1 MYIQR
6 NRVKLR
12 NGKEYTSVM
21 LCEKYRIKGDK
32 NPKTR
37 TILNLSHLPEEI
49 IASIENT
56 LKSEPENKVKLDE
69 IQVEEC
75 VDFGYFFVINSLMK
89 QLKINDIL
97 ENTLSSEIASLVK
110 IMIVGMLMATN
121 SKLGILN
128 WLRREQF
135 IAKFFEVENKNL
147 TEKNFYNALSIL
159 HSRKINIE
167 KKWFGHHHFQRNSI
181 YLYDIT
187 SSYFEGVQNELAAYG
202 YNRDKKQGK
211 MQLCVGLVTD
221 NEGFPLKID
230 VFKGNTV
237 DSETVEKQIAS
248 LRKDFGIKDII
259 FVGDRGM
266 RIRYHLENNEDMQ
279 EYNIQFITGL
289 TQAEITNLIDEKKI
303 ELSLF
308 DQELAEIYDENYRYI
323 LSVNPDLEFQQ
334 KQYLNHKKGYVEKL
348 VNEVYNSWKNRKFKN
363 MENKI
368 KITEKKTKNK
378 KLKTEF
384 SEKDIDQF
392 KKRVNIILS
401 DNRFAKYFS
410 IEIIDNDN
418 FKVILNKDKF
428 ENDLKLC
435 GKYVLCTNV
444 EKETLAKEEV
454 RGEYKKLQYV
464 EHGFRDL
471 KSDLISIRPIH
482 HRSEQ
487 TTIGH
492 VQICFFAYAII
503 KSMENR
509 LFPFLLNYNKLNKTK
524 LSFDDLIA
532 ELQNIKLCKLR
543 IGKKSGILQFPKLNE
558 LQKILFKLFNLNA
571 NDMTS
576 VEI

>member
-6 NRVKLR
+6 NRVKLG

-49 IASIENT
+49 ISSIENT
-56 LKSEPENKVKLDE
+56 LKSGTENRVKLDE

-97 ENTLSSEIASLVK
+97 EKTLPSEVVSLIK
-110 IMIVGMLMATN
+110 IMIAGMLISTN
-121 SKLGILN
+121 SKLGIFN
-128 WLRREQF
+128 WLRRE
-135 IAKFFEVENKNL
+135 KFVAEFYEAETKNL
-147 TEKNFYNALSIL
+147 TEKNFYSALSML
-159 HSRKINIE
+159 NSRKPNID
-167 KKWFGHHHFQRNSI
+167 KKWFGHHGFSGNSI

-187 SSYFEGVQNELAAYG
+187 SSYFEGVQNELASYG
-202 YNRDKKQGK
+202 YNRDGKQGK
-211 MQLCVGLVTD
+211 MQLCIGLVTD
-221 NEGFPLKID
+221 NNGFPLKTD
-230 VFKGNTV
+230 VFKGNTT
-237 DSETVEKQIAS
+237 DSETVENQIIS
-248 LRKDFGIKDII
+248 LRKDFGINDII

-279 EYNIQFITGL
+279 EHNIKFITGL
-289 TQAEITNLIDEKKI
+289 TQAEIKNLINEKKI

-308 DQELAEIYDENYRYI
+308 DRELAEIYDENYRYI

-334 KQYLNHKKGYVEKL
+334 KLYLNNKKVYVENL

-368 KITEKKTKNK
+368 KITEKRTENK

-384 SEKDIDQF
+384 SGKDIDQF

-401 DNRFAKYFS
+401 DNGFAKYFS
-410 IEIIDNDN
+410 IEIIDNDK
-418 FKVILNKDKF
+418 FKVNLDKDKF
-428 ENDLKLC
+428 DNDLKLC
-435 GKYVLCTNV
+435 GKYVICTNV
-444 EKETLAKEEV
+444 ENEKLTKEEV

-482 HRSEQ
+482 HRSRE

-503 KSMENR
+503 KSMENK

-524 LSFDDLIA
+524 LSFDDLVA

-558 LQKILFKLFNLNA
+558 LQTILFKLFNLNA